1 MVSSMT
7 CYFKKE
13 KSLILFDVKKVMQR
27 TVDECGICLRIGQ
40 HENSEV
46 KWALIKSDEDLCGRK
61 AGEYTEV

>member
-13 KSLILFDVKKVMQR
+13 KSLILFDVKKVMQ
-27 TVDECGICLRIGQ
+27 TVDECGICLTIGQ

>member
-13 KSLILFDVKKVMQR
+13 KSLILFDVKKGMQR
-27 TVDECGICLRIGQ
+27 TVDGCAICLRIGQ